1 MSEHKVLIAVPALDT
16 MPTQTAYCM
25 LSLKRDC
32 LSRFSFIVRAS
43 CHDARNM
50 LAREAID
57 SGADRVLWL
66 DSDMVFDDD
75 IMIRLGEDL
84 DSMKAWSLVCGIY
97 FKREIPTTPV
107 IYDSVD
113 GKVSVYSNYPKDK
126 IFKIAGCGFGAVM
139 MTTDLLR
146 EVCDAYHEGP
156 FTPLPGLSED
166 LSFCWRAGK
175 IGAWMVCDSQ
185 IKVGH
190 VGQMVFGEQMYQIN
204 GHNKPRTFMD
214 AQERITQMRDS
225 MRHPQA

>member
-16 MPTQTAYCM
+16 MPTRTAYSM

-32 LSRFSFIVRAS
+32 PSRFSFIVRAS

-50 LAREAID
+50 LAREAIE

-75 IMIRLGEDL
+75 LMIRMGEDL

-97 FKREIPTTPV
+97 FKRELPTTPV

-146 EVCDAYHEGP
+146 EVCDAYYEGP

-175 IGAWMVCDSQ
+175 IGAWMVCDSR

-190 VGQMVFGEQMYQIN
+190 VGQMVFGEQMY
-204 GHNKPRTFMD
+204 RR
-214 AQERITQMRDS
+214 AE
-225 MRHPQA
+225 